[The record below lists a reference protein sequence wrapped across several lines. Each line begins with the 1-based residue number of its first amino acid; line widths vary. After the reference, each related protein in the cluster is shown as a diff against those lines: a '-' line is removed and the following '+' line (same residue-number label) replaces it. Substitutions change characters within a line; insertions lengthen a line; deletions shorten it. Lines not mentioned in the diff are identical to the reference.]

1 MWVGDECNGDPKLE
15 YSIFEANDCTK
26 QSDMVTCGSKDV
38 SMQFTCGCAAG
49 AGCSGTNA
57 AAARAPLVAIGIAFL
72 FAALGAP

>member
-1 MWVGDECNGDPKLE
+1 MWMGDKCTGDPAYE
-15 YSIFEANDCTK
+15 FTIFEANECTK

-38 SMQFTCGCAAG
+38 SMQITCGCAAG
-49 AGCSGTNA
+49 VCGDADA